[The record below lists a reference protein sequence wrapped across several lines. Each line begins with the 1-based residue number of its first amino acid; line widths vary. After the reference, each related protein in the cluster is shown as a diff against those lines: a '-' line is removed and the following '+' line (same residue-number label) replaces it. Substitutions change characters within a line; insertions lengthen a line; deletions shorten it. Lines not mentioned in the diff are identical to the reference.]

1 MRRFAVWIGEAVR
14 FVGRMIVRVLAL
26 VVLVPTFYFGAAV
39 LAPAPEMV
47 HIVSE

>member
-1 MRRFAVWIGEAVR
+1 MWIGDLVR
-14 FVGRMIVRVLAL
+14 FVGRMIVRSLAL

-39 LAPAPEMV
+39 LAPAPEIV